1 MAEVNVKNLRSVEL
15 FDLYFKWIDYS
26 IFDGLDPD
34 NNDDDYEK
42 YGEICDELG
51 DKYGVECVLRPD
63 APPEAVAAWKEDGR
77 RTAEANAQG
86 YIID

>member
-1 MAEVNVKNLRSVEL
+1 MANRNMEDLTNVEL
-15 FDLYFKWIDYS
+15 LMLYSDWIDYS
-26 IFDGLDPD
+26 IFDGLDTD
-34 NNDDDYEK
+34 KDDDYEK
-42 YGEICDELG
+42 YCEISDELG

-77 RTAEANAQG
+77 RTAEANAKG